1 MNQDAQMLSLS
12 FNLGEVRVQGMI
24 IEGTDSKIQYLCF
37 LKQLKKVGDCLYPYS
52 SVYDNIRWSKF
63 EFFS

>member
-1 MNQDAQMLSLS
+1 
-12 FNLGEVRVQGMI
+12 MI